1 MSRYSKLGRV
11 AKCGSPDSKYMS
23 NANTLDKDV
32 QAKEIEHRTFKE
44 LVRHLVLQDPSKMD
58 LRFRDLIDVAREIK
72 QEFNL

>member
-1 MSRYSKLGRV
+1 
-11 AKCGSPDSKYMS
+11 MS

-44 LVRHLVLQDPSKMD
+44 LVKHLVIQDPSKMD
-58 LRFRDLIDVAREIK
+58 LRFKDLLDVARELK